1 MKTKSKIYWLFLPIF
16 FGCFVVYLFFI
27 KNDIDAIIKAIQPK
41 MIFWMFVSLF
51 LLVLILIFMLI
62 NILQK
67 NKNHDA
73 MIAALEDNANKL
85 AQSEREI
92 AWREMAKQVAH
103 EIKNP
108 LTPLKLGIQMLN
120 RSWSDKDVNFD
131 EKFQKFS
138 NSFLE
143 QIDSLSRIAS
153 EFSDFA
159 KLPELKLE
167 ELNLLEVLNKATEL
181 YSQISNVQIITDDL
195 ILQNFKIIADKD
207 QLLRSFNNLLK
218 NAIESIKTGE
228 KGIIYIS
235 GIKVKEDI
243 EITIKDNG
251 IGIPD
256 HLKERIFSPNFTT
269 KSSGT
274 GLGLAFVKQAI
285 KNMGGEIYFSTNINS
300 GTTFHIVLPSIG

>member
-1 MKTKSKIYWLFLPIF
+1 MMI
-16 FGCFVVYLFFI
+16 YLFFI
-27 KNDIDAIIKAIQPK
+27 KDDIIKIIEPK
-41 MIFWMFVSLF
+41 IIFWIFVILSLSVF
-51 LLVLILIFMLI
+51 ILIYMLI

-120 RSWSDKDVNFD
+120 RSWNDKDVNFN

-181 YSQISNVQIITDDL
+181 YSQTSNVQIITDHL
-195 ILQNFKIIADKD
+195 LLQDFKVIADKD

-228 KGIIYIS
+228 EGIIYIS
-235 GIKVKEDI
+235 GIKVQDDI

-251 IGIPD
+251 VGIPD